1 MAPSSD
7 AHSPH
12 KIRPYVDGD
21 REAVV
26 RMLAGSDP
34 WKRLGYAAPDWERL
48 FDRLSQDREGF
59 VIELDGAPA
68 GLALLRQRFLMGDY
82 LELLVIAASARGKG
96 LGRALLSHLESLVFA
111 RAKNLFVCVSDF
123 NKDARRFYQKHGY
136 QEIGPMP
143 NFLIPGSAEIL
154 LRKTVG
160 PARERRQ

>member
-7 AHSPH
+7 AHSPY
-12 KIRPYVDGD
+12 KIRPYASGD

-26 RMLAGSDP
+26 RMLVGSDP
-34 WKRLGYAAPDWERL
+34 WKRLGYTAPDWERL
-48 FDRLSQDREGF
+48 FDRLSQEREGF
-59 VIELDGAPA
+59 VIEIDGEVA

-123 NKDARRFYQKHGY
+123 NKEARRFYQKHGY

-160 PARERRQ
+160 PVKQ

>member
-1 MAPSSD
+1 MAPSSE

-12 KIRPYVDGD
+12 IIRPFVEGD
-21 REAVV
+21 RDAAV
-26 RMLAGSDP
+26 RMLADSDP
-34 WKRLGYAAPDWERL
+34 WRRLGYTSSDWERL
-48 FDRLSQDREGF
+48 FDRSVQGREGF
-59 VIELDGAPA
+59 VIEIDGAVA

-82 LELLVIAASARGKG
+82 LELLVIASTARGKG
-96 LGRALLSHLESLVFA
+96 LGRALLNYLEGLVFA

-154 LRKTVG
+154 LRKTIG
-160 PARERRQ
+160 PAKSK